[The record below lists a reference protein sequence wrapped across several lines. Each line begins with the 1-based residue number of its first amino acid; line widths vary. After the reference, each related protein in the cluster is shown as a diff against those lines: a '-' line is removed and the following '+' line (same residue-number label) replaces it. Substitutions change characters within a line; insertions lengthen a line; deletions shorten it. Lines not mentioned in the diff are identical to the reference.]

1 MKPQPHKKSPQ
12 KALVAQLRK
21 NQRMP
26 KIAVSSEGPSLD
38 DQVDPRFGRAAGFVV
53 VDLDTM
59 GSEYIDNG
67 RSQVMAQ
74 GAGIQAAE
82 LIARTGVSCLLTGFV
97 GPKAFQALTAAGL
110 KVGQNL
116 EGLTVRQ
123 AIERYQSG
131 QVEMAQAAIRQGR

>member
-1 MKPQPHKKSPQ
+1 
-12 KALVAQLRK
+12 
-21 NQRMP
+21 MP

-116 EGLTVRQ
+116 EGMTVRQ